1 MENRDTVKELITT
14 NKKVREL
21 YAALEALRGCY
32 DAPCLDY
39 LEELTK
45 DVCRELMTERFRALP
60 KVK

>member
-21 YAALEALRGCY
+21 YAALEALQGCY
-32 DAPCLDY
+32 DATCLDY
-39 LEELTK
+39 LEELVK